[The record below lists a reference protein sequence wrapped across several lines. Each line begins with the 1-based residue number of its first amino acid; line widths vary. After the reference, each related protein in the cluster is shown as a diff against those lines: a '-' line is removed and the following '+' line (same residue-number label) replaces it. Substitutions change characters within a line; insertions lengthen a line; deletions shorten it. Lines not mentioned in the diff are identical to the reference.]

1 MASLLILKHS
11 PSTISRSEI
20 QHCKLYNNCCICV
33 MIFSSSW
40 CMINNTKNDIMYH
53 NLTISASLALKVGL
67 SLCGRIVTNFLS
79 WSAQQIMRSFISHD
93 LFLVHYTW
101 CSYDDELDLW
111 SRLFFL
117 LPLLNTHLKLLRVR
131 AGTFSP
137 RCAVCPSSCFDCISM
152 PSVTSSTPL
161 HLLVLVVTTRI
172 RQVPSLTF
180 PFWWCCWD

>member
-1 MASLLILKHS
+1 MWWF
-11 PSTISRSEI
+11 
-20 QHCKLYNNCCICV
+20 
-33 MIFSSSW
+33 FSSSW

-53 NLTISASLALKVGL
+53 NLTISASLALKVGW
-67 SLCGRIVTNFLS
+67 SLCGRIVTNLTNMIS
-79 WSAQQIMRSFISHD
+79 SANYEILHLTWP
-93 LFLVHYTW
+93 LFSTLH

-137 RCAVCPSSCFDCISM
+137 RCAVCPSSCFDCISK
-152 PSVTSSTPL
+152 PSVTSSIPL